1 MKVRFNQTVGTKI
14 PVIMM
19 TVKMVINNDSDN
31 KHGHSKWGIVEN
43 SLIMEKGHQIVE
55 FEATTWSWSDS

>member
-19 TVKMVINNDSDN
+19 TVNVVINNDSDN
-31 KHGHSKWGIVEN
+31 KHGHLKWGIVEN
-43 SLIMEKGHQIVE
+43 SLIMEKGHQIVGCE
-55 FEATTWSWSDS
+55 VTVWS

>member
-19 TVKMVINNDSDN
+19 IVKVVINNDSDYN
-31 KHGHSKWGIVEN
+31 KRGHLKWGIVEN
-43 SLIMEKGHQIVE
+43 SLIMEKGHQIVGCE
-55 FEATTWSWSDS
+55 ITMWS

>member
-19 TVKMVINNDSDN
+19 IVNVVINNDSDN
-31 KHGHSKWGIVEN
+31 KHGHLKCLIVEN
-43 SLIMEKGHQIVE
+43 SLIMEKGHQIVG
-55 FEATTWSWSDS
+55 FEITMWN